1 MLDHQIDL
9 QLYERQQLAG
19 KVTNF
24 SRTLPAPGS
33 ELVLPTT
40 HRATI
45 KGITACLEVV

>member
-24 SRTLPAPGS
+24 SRTLPAPEN
-33 ELVLPTT
+33 ELAQPTL

-45 KGITACLEVV
+45 KGATTCLEVV